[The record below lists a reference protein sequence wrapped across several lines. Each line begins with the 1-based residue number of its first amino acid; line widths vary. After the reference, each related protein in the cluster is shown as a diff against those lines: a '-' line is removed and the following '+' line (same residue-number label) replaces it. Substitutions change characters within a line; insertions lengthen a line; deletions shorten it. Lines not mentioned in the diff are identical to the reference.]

1 MYDNNKVI
9 HYQSINFQ
17 IFKFSGSVGANI
29 AQSYPSEHKRLRGIS
44 SQHVIIYFGNNTCN
58 LNIDQV
64 MFNIAIN
71 RGCKLFILFM
81 RSLFGAAN
89 KPHHL
94 YIPGNRFKTNP
105 TK

>member
-1 MYDNNKVI
+1 
-9 HYQSINFQ
+9 
-17 IFKFSGSVGANI
+17 
-29 AQSYPSEHKRLRGIS
+29 
-44 SQHVIIYFGNNTCN
+44 
-58 LNIDQV
+58 

-94 YIPGNRFKTNP
+94 YIPGNRFKHEPNKIAKLQPTN
-105 TK
+105 KAVLVQEHINYYY